1 MFTCRGKITDGK
13 CTPGKDGIGWTI
25 EGIASWTTNPCGYNF
40 PGVYTKIDD
49 YDEWIRSIIITA

>member
-1 MFTCRGKITDGK
+1 MFACRGIYNDRE
-13 CTPGKDGIGWTI
+13 CEPQNGIGWTV